1 MSHRGDDS
9 DTSFH
14 RKSFAQAE
22 DRSNQPL
29 RRPRV
34 QSSSDDSQQ
43 PFKSVLQRHSR
54 GNVGGQFASPARA
67 NPLLKASV
75 LSPDAAEFVP
85 KAPINPPIKPFSM
98 QDRLKKH
105 NLSDKYNNQQNP
117 TEDVPIDNLLI
128 ENGVQNMQINEGI
141 KSIVETLE
149 TFVINLIRDPG
160 LYHKV
165 QETFI
170 SFLNPYLFDPQNNI
184 MIISDTA
191 SMLFLHA
198 VDNPNFRY
206 SGARLCI
213 TIAERSPEFQAN
225 LLLLC
230 DRDINLQT
238 QNMKGLLLFIAE
250 LYMNKADD
258 SAIYGNMLFSGFDV
272 LLSTM
277 TEDNVV
283 AACQVI
289 KLTGRKFSA
298 DFPSNLDDILHRL
311 EEIKQSMRNNIQS
324 LIESVRKNC
333 ELQMEETPPM
343 SGSQEFTIPGM
354 DETNTLPILIGKEG
368 IEVGPDDEFCSG
380 DDDSD
385 LEEMYAQYEE
395 FLKLPK

>member
-1 MSHRGDDS
+1 M
-9 DTSFH
+9 
-14 RKSFAQAE
+14 
-22 DRSNQPL
+22 
-29 RRPRV
+29 
-34 QSSSDDSQQ
+34 QSSSDESPQ
-43 PFKSVLQRHSR
+43 PCKSVLQRLSR
-54 GNVGGQFASPARA
+54 GNLGGQFASPARA
-67 NPLLKASV
+67 EPQLNKFV

-85 KAPINPPIKPFSM
+85 KAPINTPMLNPPLKVFSM

-105 NLSDKYNNQQNP
+105 NLSDRYNSQHNQNS
-117 TEDVPIDNLLI
+117 TEDIPIDNTLI
-128 ENGVQNMQINEGI
+128 ENGVQNMQINEGV

-170 SFLNPYLFDPQNNI
+170 SFLNPYIFDPQNNI

-230 DRDINLQT
+230 DRDINCHT
-238 QNMKGLLLFIAE
+238 QNIKGLLLFIAE
-250 LYMNKADD
+250 LYMNKMDD
-258 SAIYGNMLFSGFDV
+258 STIYGNMLFSGFDV

-289 KLTGRKFSA
+289 KLTGSKFSV
-298 DFPSNLDDILHRL
+298 DFPSNLDEILQRL
-311 EEIKQSMRNNIQS
+311 EQIKASMRNNIQS

-333 ELQMEETPPM
+333 ELQMDETPM
-343 SGSQEFTIPGM
+343 SDSQQDFTIPGM

-368 IEVGPDDEFCSG
+368 IEVGPEDEFCSG

-385 LEEMYAQYEE
+385 LEEMYSQYEE